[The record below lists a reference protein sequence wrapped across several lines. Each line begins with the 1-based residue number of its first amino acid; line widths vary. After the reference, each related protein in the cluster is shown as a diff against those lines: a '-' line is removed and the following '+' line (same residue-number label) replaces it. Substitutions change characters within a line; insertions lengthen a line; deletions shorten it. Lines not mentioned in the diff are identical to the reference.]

1 MFHIPVDVF
10 AADLSWLVWLWFPPG
25 ACELLH
31 VAIRVSSCPY
41 ASPIFQRFARTTR
54 GFLSLRGEKRENLA
68 ASLSSLLCPLSSLRG
83 KKNLGPEFAR
93 ELPPPPPPPTQKNI
107 TKYSRPL
114 SPPPPPQIYIY
125 IYIYLPLVMQL
136 CTDSNL
142 CVEYFRARFLSFSS
156 IACLSSRQARIRIRY
171 LCCLGT
177 KVNVAIFGCRSLC
190 NCRPLCNWSSDTCDF
205 VLTQLLLVL
214 KQKTEQLIY
223 HCLQN

>member
-10 AADLSWLVWLWFPPG
+10 AADLSLLVWLWFPPG

-93 ELPPPPPPPTQKNI
+93 ELPPPPKKKLELVCWVFSGSFFIFQQ
-107 TKYSRPL
+107 YSL
-114 SPPPPPQIYIY
+114 SVVASGSYSYPISLLFGCQGKCRYFWLCISMQ
-125 IYIYLPLVMQL
+125 LSALMQLVIWHVRL
-136 CTDSNL
+136 CTDS
-142 CVEYFRARFLSFSS
+142 A
-156 IACLSSRQARIRIRY
+156 
-171 LCCLGT
+171 T
-177 KVNVAIFGCRSLC
+177 
-190 NCRPLCNWSSDTCDF
+190 TCF
-205 VLTQLLLVL
+205 
-214 KQKTEQLIY
+214 KTEQNNLSITAFKTNNSA
-223 HCLQN
+223 HITH

>member
-10 AADLSWLVWLWFPPG
+10 AADLSLLVWLWFPPG

-93 ELPPPPPPPTQKNI
+93 ELPPPPK
-107 TKYSRPL
+107 
-114 SPPPPPQIYIY
+114 IYIY
-125 IYIYLPLVMQL
+125 IYIFAPRYATLYWLELVCWVFSGSFFIFQQYSLSVVASGSYSYPISLLFGYQGECRYFWLPILMQLSTLMQLVIWHVRL
-136 CTDSNL
+136 CTDS
-142 CVEYFRARFLSFSS
+142 A
-156 IACLSSRQARIRIRY
+156 
-171 LCCLGT
+171 T
-177 KVNVAIFGCRSLC
+177 
-190 NCRPLCNWSSDTCDF
+190 TCF
-205 VLTQLLLVL
+205 
-214 KQKTEQLIY
+214 KTEQNNLSITAFKTNNSA
-223 HCLQN
+223 HITH